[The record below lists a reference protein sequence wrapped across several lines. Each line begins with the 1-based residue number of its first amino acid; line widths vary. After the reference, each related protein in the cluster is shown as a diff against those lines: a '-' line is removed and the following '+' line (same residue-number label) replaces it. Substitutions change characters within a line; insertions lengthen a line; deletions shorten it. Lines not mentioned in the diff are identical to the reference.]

1 MKNKIA
7 SLAVKVEQ
15 VTQKLTDA
23 RTEIKIL
30 KREKKSLQAENNLL
44 IEKNKEFQ
52 EENAVLKS
60 IAIMF
65 DRVVRVMGEDT
76 VFLAVR
82 KDEEREKFENRKEE
96 QPEKE
101 QSVLKRLE
109 IAKQNV
115 AVREEN
121 KIKSKPKNWNMER

>member
-1 MKNKIA
+1 M
-7 SLAVKVEQ
+7 
-15 VTQKLTDA
+15 LT
-23 RTEIKIL
+23 
-30 KREKKSLQAENNLL
+30 SM
-44 IEKNKEFQ
+44 
-52 EENAVLKS
+52 LKS

-82 KDEEREKFENRKEE
+82 KDEEREKFENRKKE

-115 AVREEN
+115 SAQEAD
-121 KIKSKPKNWNMER
+121 KINSKTKKWNMER

>member
-1 MKNKIA
+1 M
-7 SLAVKVEQ
+7 AVRVEQ
-15 VTQKLTDA
+15 VTQKLTNA
-23 RTEIKIL
+23 RIEIKIL
-30 KREKKSLQAENNLL
+30 KREKKSLQAENSIL
-44 IEKNKEFQ
+44 IEKNKELQ
-52 EENAVLKS
+52 EENAMLKS

-82 KDEEREKFENRKEE
+82 KDEEREKFENRKKE

-101 QSVLKRLE
+101 QSILKRLE

-115 AVREEN
+115 SAREED
-121 KIKSKPKNWNMER
+121 KINSKTKKWNMER

>member
-1 MKNKIA
+1 MQ
-7 SLAVKVEQ
+7 E
-15 VTQKLTDA
+15 
-23 RTEIKIL
+23 
-30 KREKKSLQAENNLL
+30 ENSIL
-44 IEKNKEFQ
+44 IEKNKELQ

-82 KDEEREKFENRKEE
+82 KDEEREKFENRKKE

-109 IAKQNV
+109 IAKQTV
-115 AVREEN
+115 AVREED
-121 KIKSKPKNWNMER
+121 KIKSKPKKWNMER

>member
-1 MKNKIA
+1 M
-7 SLAVKVEQ
+7 
-15 VTQKLTDA
+15 
-23 RTEIKIL
+23 
-30 KREKKSLQAENNLL
+30 
-44 IEKNKEFQ
+44 
-52 EENAVLKS
+52 LKS

-82 KDEEREKFENRKEE
+82 KDEEREKFENRKKE

-101 QSVLKRLE
+101 QSILKRLE

-115 AVREEN
+115 SAREED
-121 KIKSKPKNWNMER
+121 KINSKTKKWNMER

>member
-1 MKNKIA
+1 M
-7 SLAVKVEQ
+7 
-15 VTQKLTDA
+15 
-23 RTEIKIL
+23 
-30 KREKKSLQAENNLL
+30 QAENHLL
-44 IEKNKEFQ
+44 TEKNKEFQ

-82 KDEEREKFENRKEE
+82 KDEEREKFENRKKE

-115 AVREEN
+115 AVREEDE
-121 KIKSKPKNWNMER
+121 IKSKPKKWNMER